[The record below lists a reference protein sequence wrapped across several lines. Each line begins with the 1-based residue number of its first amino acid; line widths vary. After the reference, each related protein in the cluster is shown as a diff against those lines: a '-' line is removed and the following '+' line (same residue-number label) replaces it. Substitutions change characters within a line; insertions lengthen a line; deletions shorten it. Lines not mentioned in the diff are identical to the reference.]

1 VSLRIYPSILSAD
14 FVNLEAEI
22 ARISSA
28 DGVHCDVMDNHFVEA
43 ISFGPQTIR
52 RIVQVSSVPVDVHLM
67 IENPDK
73 FAPGYGEIGAHS
85 VTFHVE
91 AAKDVEGT
99 IRAIHDTGA
108 RAAIALKPG
117 TAPEPY
123 FPMFHLA
130 DMVLVMTVEPGAGG
144 QPFIREMMT
153 KLDTVATYVADHNLS
168 ALVQVDG
175 GITVDTLPIARAHG
189 ADTFVAG
196 SSVYSAGNPAENIAA
211 LRVAAN
217 HTEE

>member
-1 VSLRIYPSILSAD
+1 MRIHPSILSAD

-22 ARISSA
+22 ARISTA
-28 DGVHCDVMDNHFVEA
+28 DGVHCDVMDNHFVQA
-43 ISFGPQTIR
+43 ITFGPQTIS
-52 RIVQVSSVPVDVHLM
+52 RIVAVSAVPVDVHLM

-73 FAPGYGEIGAHS
+73 FAPGYGELGAHS

-99 IRAIHDTGA
+99 IRAIQDTGA

-117 TAPEPY
+117 TPAEPY
-123 FPMFHLA
+123 LPMFHLV

-144 QPFIREMMT
+144 QPFLREMMT
-153 KLDTVATYVADHNLS
+153 KLDTVAQYLADHQLKTH
-168 ALVQVDG
+168 VQVDG

-196 SSVYSAGNPAENIAA
+196 SSVYSGGDPAGNIAA
-211 LRVAAN
+211 LRAAA
-217 HTEE
+217 TKSEE